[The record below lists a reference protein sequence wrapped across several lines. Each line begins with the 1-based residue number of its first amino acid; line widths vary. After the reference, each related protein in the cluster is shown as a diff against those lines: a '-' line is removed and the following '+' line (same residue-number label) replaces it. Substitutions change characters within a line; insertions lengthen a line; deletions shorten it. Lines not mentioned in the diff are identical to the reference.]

1 LIGLFVSPVLPVA
14 GSGIVGSR
22 ADRLL
27 KQMAEM
33 KLLML
38 SNAAICKLDVL
49 IQMFVDVFQNLKKLA
64 LR

>member
-1 LIGLFVSPVLPVA
+1 LIGLFVSTTASPVLPVA

-33 KLLML
+33 KLAHAQQRRNPSLM
-38 SNAAICKLDVL
+38 S
-49 IQMFVDVFQNLKKLA
+49 
-64 LR
+64 